1 MNLKSIQKPIFTSLL
16 LALFDNY
23 IKYLIRVNNVQE
35 NEIIE
40 NILTIDLTYNTGIAF
55 GLLSE
60 KTKITFFI
68 SLGVLIWLIL
78 QFNKVQN
85 ESLEYYSLV
94 LILGG
99 AFGNLGERG
108 YNLIFSNNGKVTDF
122 IELLFIPS
130 FNLADSFISIGIF
143 LLMRLHIYICLIIT
157 LIILI
162 STSIGVIQ
170 SLQKNEN
177 IKCACLG
184 SVLNLPMTE
193 ATLIENFT
201 MIVMSLIMLFS
212 I

>member
-1 MNLKSIQKPIFTSLL
+1 LNLKSIQKPIFTSLL

-35 NEIIE
+35 NEIIQ

-60 KTKITFFI
+60 KTKITFFV

-143 LLMRLHIYICLIIT
+143 LLIIT
-157 LIILI
+157 E
-162 STSIGVIQ
+162 
-170 SLQKNEN
+170 LQNK
-177 IKCACLG
+177 K
-184 SVLNLPMTE
+184 S
-193 ATLIENFT
+193 
-201 MIVMSLIMLFS
+201 
-212 I
+212 

>member
-1 MNLKSIQKPIFTSLL
+1 MNLKSTQKPIFTSLL

-60 KTKITFFI
+60 KTKITFFV

-108 YNLIFSNNGKVTDF
+108 YNLIFSNNGNVTDF

-143 LLMRLHIYICLIIT
+143 LLIIT
-157 LIILI
+157 E
-162 STSIGVIQ
+162 
-170 SLQKNEN
+170 LQNK
-177 IKCACLG
+177 K
-184 SVLNLPMTE
+184 S
-193 ATLIENFT
+193 
-201 MIVMSLIMLFS
+201 
-212 I
+212 

>member
-60 KTKITFFI
+60 KTKITFFV

-108 YNLIFSNNGKVTDF
+108 YNLIFSYNGKVTDF

-143 LLMRLHIYICLIIT
+143 LLIIT
-157 LIILI
+157 E
-162 STSIGVIQ
+162 
-170 SLQKNEN
+170 LQNK
-177 IKCACLG
+177 K
-184 SVLNLPMTE
+184 S
-193 ATLIENFT
+193 
-201 MIVMSLIMLFS
+201 
-212 I
+212 